1 MRVLIAC
8 EFSGVLRE
16 AFRACGHNVWSC
28 DLLPTENNPMFHL
41 QEDATTSIQRGWDLM
56 IAHPLCTLLCNS
68 GVRWL
73 VPKGVINQERHKAM
87 QAACD
92 FFAALY
98 HAPIPRIC
106 IENPIMH
113 KYARDYLQSAWKIPT
128 PVPSDG
134 FYFVPSRGYSQTIQP
149 WQFGHGETKRTC
161 LWLKNLPPLK
171 PTNIVSGR
179 TPRVH
184 YASPGPDRWKE
195 RSRTLPGIAAA
206 MAEQWGALPC

>member
-8 EFSGVLRE
+8 EFSGVVRN
-16 AFRACGHNVWSC
+16 AFRALGHDAWSL
-28 DLLPTENNPMFHL
+28 DLLPA
-41 QEDATTSIQRGWDLM
+41 EDESCYHIEGDALNYINDKDYEWDLM
-56 IAHPLCTLLCNS
+56 IAHPPCTLLCNS

-73 VPKGVINQERHKAM
+73 APKGILNQERHKAM

-98 HAPIPRIC
+98 HAPIARIC

-113 KYARDYLQSAWKIPT
+113 KYARDYLHSAWKVPAYAETGWRGT
-128 PVPSDG
+128 P
-134 FYFVPSRGYSQTIQP
+134 YKGYSQTIQP
-149 WQFGHGETKRTC
+149 WQFGHGEVKRTC
-161 LWLKNLPPLK
+161 LWLKNLPLLT
-171 PTNIVSGR
+171 PTNIVEGR

-184 YASPGPDRWKE
+184 FASPGPNRWKE

-206 MAEQWGALPC
+206 MAEQWTR